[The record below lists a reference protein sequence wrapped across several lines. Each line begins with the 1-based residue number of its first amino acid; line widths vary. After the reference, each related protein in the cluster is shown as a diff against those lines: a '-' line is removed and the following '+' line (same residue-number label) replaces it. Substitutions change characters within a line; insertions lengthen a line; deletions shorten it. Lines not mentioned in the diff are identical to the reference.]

1 MALDQIPESPEEE
14 MGFLD
19 HLEELRWHLV
29 RAVASVLVFTIV
41 AFLFKDF
48 IFDVLILG
56 PTESDFWTYRKL
68 CELSSLLDT
77 PALCLEPF
85 EMDIQNR
92 NITGQFVWHIKS
104 SLVVGLVIAFP
115 YAFWEIWRF
124 VKPGLR
130 SNEKKASRGVV
141 FVVTILFLSGVV
153 FGYFI
158 VTPLSFNFLQ
168 NYTLS
173 PKIDNDYDLSNIIG
187 MVATLALACGVMF
200 QLPVVTYILSKA
212 GIVTPKLMRSYRR
225 HSFVV
230 ILVISAIITPPD
242 VMSQVLIALPLTFL
256 YEVSILVSK
265 RIERKR
271 IKREQEEAL

>member
-1 MALDQIPESPEEE
+1 MALDQISDSPEEE

-29 RAVASVLVFTIV
+29 RAVASVLVFSVI
-41 AFLFKDF
+41 AFFFKDF

-56 PTESDFWTYRKL
+56 PTESNFWTYRML
-68 CELSSLLDT
+68 CELSTVLDT

-104 SLVVGLVIAFP
+104 SLVVGLLIAFP

-130 SNEKKASRGVV
+130 SNEKKASRGIV
-141 FVVTILFLSGVV
+141 FVVTVLFLSGVV

-168 NYTLS
+168 NYMLS
-173 PKIDNDYDLSNIIG
+173 PKIDNNYDLSNIIG
-187 MVATLALACGVMF
+187 MVATLSLACGLMF

-271 IKREQEEAL
+271 IIREQEEAL

>member
-1 MALDQIPESPEEE
+1 

-29 RAVASVLVFTIV
+29 RAVASVFIFAII
-41 AFLFKDF
+41 AFFFKDF

-68 CELSSLLDT
+68 CELSEILNT
-77 PALCLEPF
+77 PALCF
-85 EMDIQNR
+85 DVMEMDIQNR
-92 NITGQFVWHIKS
+92 TITGQFVWHIKS
-104 SLVVGLVIAFP
+104 SLVVGLIIAFP

-124 VKPGLR
+124 IRPGLR

-141 FVVTILFLSGVV
+141 FVVTFLFLSGVV

-158 VTPLSFNFLQ
+158 VTPLSFNFLE
-168 NYTLS
+168 NYILS
-173 PKIDNDYDLSNIIG
+173 DKIDNFYDLSNIIG
-187 MVATLALACGVMF
+187 MVATLALVCGIMF

-212 GIVTPKLMRSYRR
+212 GIVTPKLMKEYRR

-230 ILVISAIITPPD
+230 ILVVSAIITPPD
-242 VMSQVLIALPLTFL
+242 VMTQILIALPLTFL
-256 YEVSILVSK
+256 YEVSIIVS
-265 RIERKR
+265 RRVQRKR
-271 IKREQEEAL
+271 EKESL